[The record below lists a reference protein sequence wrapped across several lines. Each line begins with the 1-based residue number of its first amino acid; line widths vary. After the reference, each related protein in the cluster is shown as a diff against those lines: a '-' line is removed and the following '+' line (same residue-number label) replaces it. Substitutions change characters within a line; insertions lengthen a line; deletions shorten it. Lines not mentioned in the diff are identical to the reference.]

1 MCGFLA
7 TSIALGERPCLKRIR
22 LKVIEQGTMSSS
34 DLSAGTGSSGHAH
47 MHRHTHTHTRIL
59 M

>member
-34 DLSAGTGSSGHAH
+34 DLSAGTGSSG
-47 MHRHTHTHTRIL
+47 MHTCTGTHIHTPGS
-59 M
+59 